1 MKISLHHKVLKWFLI
16 FCLSSFLAGCSQLNC
31 TQFGDI
37 LGKETNLIDFSYHI
51 ADSLLDTS
59 HPPLIP
65 GHPEMPILVTTFVDN
80 NDLQRTSS
88 LGRSL
93 QEHISSRLVQRGY
106 AVKEVK
112 LAKQLLIAEK
122 SGESILSRDITRL
135 STSQNVQAFVVGTI
149 SSTQETMYISTRFIN
164 PINKTIISA
173 ADYRLCIDDTIRA
186 MFFPQTKKQAYGE
199 EAIPEPSRPWLN
211 RILY

>member
-1 MKISLHHKVLKWFLI
+1 MLLFFLGSL
-16 FCLSSFLAGCSQLNC
+16 LASCSQLNC
-31 TQFGDI
+31 TRFGDI
-37 LGKETNLIDFSYHI
+37 LGKDINLIDFSYHI
-51 ADSLLDTS
+51 ADSLLNTAQ
-59 HPPLIP
+59 PPLIP
-65 GHPEMPILVTTFVDN
+65 RHPEMPILVTTFVDN
-80 NDLQRTSS
+80 NDLQQTSS

-93 QEHISSRLVQRGY
+93 QEHISSRFVQRGY

-122 SGESILSRDITRL
+122 SGESILSRDIMRL
-135 STSQNVQAFVVGTI
+135 SASQNVQAFVVGTI
-149 SSTQETMYISTRFIN
+149 SSTQETMYISTRMIN
-164 PINKTIISA
+164 PTNKTIIST

-186 MFFPQTKKQAYGE
+186 MFFPQTKQTHGE